1 MPMTEHEH
9 TGRIGF
15 VTTDDLVRYVRDEL
29 ADDLR
34 AAAATLTG
42 TIDVLNA
49 IRGLTAAT
57 GPAADAINA
66 AARQLTG
73 SRDSLLHSWQ
83 ALTSPAEAQPGDPRY
98 DQAGPNP
105 AGPDDPVCVDR

>member
-1 MPMTEHEH
+1 M
-9 TGRIGF
+9 
-15 VTTDDLVRYVRDEL
+15 TTDDLVRYVRDEL

-34 AAAATLTG
+34 AAAANLTG
-42 TIDVLNA
+42 TVDVLNA
-49 IRGLTAAT
+49 IRDLTAAT

-83 ALTSPAEAQPGDPRY
+83 ALAAPAEAEPREPRY

-105 AGPDDPVCVDR
+105 AGPDGLGRADR